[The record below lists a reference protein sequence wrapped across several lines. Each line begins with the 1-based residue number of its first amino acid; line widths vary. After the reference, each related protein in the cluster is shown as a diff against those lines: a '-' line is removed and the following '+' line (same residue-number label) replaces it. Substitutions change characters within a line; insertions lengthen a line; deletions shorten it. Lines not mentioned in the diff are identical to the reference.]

1 MRVVR
6 RCDSGTSMKLG
17 RVVLDE
23 LMIRPGEP
31 AGLDARSTESTTADW
46 KGASKK
52 HYKKVAEEDLGSF
65 VGELVEA
72 QQRFWANDSHALLV
86 VLQAMDAAGKDGTI
100 RHVMSGVNPQGC
112 KVEGFRQ
119 PSRQDFDHD
128 FLWSAARVLPERGM
142 IGIFNRSYYEEVLVD
157 RVHPELLGRGRPV
170 PGSLVPAQ
178 VWQDRYEDINAF
190 EHHLER
196 SGTRIVK
203 LFLHVSKEEQKQRF
217 LKRLDDPDKNWKFSP
232 SDLAERQHWD
242 DYRTAYED
250 ALTATS
256 TDWAP
261 WFVVPA
267 DHKYA
272 LRALVGGIIVDAID
286 ALDLK
291 PPALTPAERGAL
303 TRARSELLAE

>member
-72 QQRFWANDSHALLV
+72 QQRFWANGSHALLV

-128 FLWSAARVLPERGM
+128 FLWSAA
-142 IGIFNRSYYEEVLVD
+142 